1 MPSTLFSRCDVLL
14 PVLTRLINMSL
25 KSGQFP
31 VSWKE
36 VLVLPLLK
44 QPGLEILFKNF
55 RLVSNLPSFRSWQ
68 SQPSMTHCHICMDNL
83 CPANQSS
90 YRKNYSTETA
100 LLRVKND
107 MLLNMNK
114 QHATLLVL
122 KDLSAAFDTMDH
134 NVLLSRLDSK
144 FGITVTALE

>member
-1 MPSTLFSRCDVLL
+1 
-14 PVLTRLINMSL
+14 
-25 KSGQFP
+25 
-31 VSWKE
+31 
-36 VLVLPLLK
+36 
-44 QPGLEILFKNF
+44 
-55 RLVSNLPSFRSWQ
+55 
-68 SQPSMTHCHICMDNL
+68 MDNL
-83 CPANQSS
+83 CPVDQSS

-107 MLLNMNK
+107 MLNVNK
-114 QHATLLVL
+114 QHAALLVL

>member
-1 MPSTLFSRCDVLL
+1 MF
-14 PVLTRLINMSL
+14 L

-44 QPGLEILFKNF
+44 KPGLEILFKNF
-55 RLVSNLPSFRSWQ
+55 RPVSNLPSVSKLTESAVYNQ
-68 SQPSMTHCHICMDNL
+68 THSHICMENL

-107 MLLNMNK
+107 LLNVNK
-114 QHATLLVL
+114 QNVALLVL